1 MDTLTRRH
9 SLGLGAGLLAAAA
22 LPASKSRAA
31 VVAADVK
38 PPQFS
43 IEKGAR
49 LHVLRPTKYI
59 DADET
64 IFLAN
69 SKRFTDQTG
78 VPVRVDFVN
87 WPDMPTQTAV
97 AANTGAGPDI
107 IVAFGPDPHLFIN
120 KIVELTDL
128 AEYLGARYGGWFPLA
143 ELYGKK
149 WQTNAWIGLPMGG
162 STGPCVY
169 RKSWVKQA
177 GYDTI
182 PNDLNEFLKLSQNLK
197 KIGHPT
203 GFALSHAVG
212 DATGFANWL
221 LWSHGAFLVDESGKV
236 ALDSTETRQ
245 AVEYARDFYPT
256 MISGTM
262 GWDGASNNKAYAAG
276 QIALT
281 QNGVSIYYVLK
292 AAKDPTLNAMAD
304 DTDHAVMPLGIAHA
318 PPESALT
325 LNAMLFRYSKYPNAA
340 KDYLRFMMEA
350 PQYDPWLTGCLGY
363 WSQPL
368 KAYSGSAVWT
378 SDPKLGPYR
387 DAMATPY
394 YEGYKGPITAA
405 TGAVTENWVLVD
417 MFAKAVTN
425 TATPET
431 AIKDAVRAAAR
442 FYKT

>member
-1 MDTLTRRH
+1 MSRLTRRN
-9 SLGLGAGLLAAAA
+9 SLQLGASMFAASALA
-22 LPASKSRAA
+22 PAVARAEIK
-31 VVAADVK
+31 VADVK
-38 PPQFS
+38 PPSFPL
-43 IEKGAR
+43 EKGAQ

-69 SKRFTDQTG
+69 SKRFTEQTG
-78 VPVRVDFVN
+78 VPVKVDFVN

-120 KIVELTDL
+120 KIVDLTDL

-149 WQTNAWIGLPMGG
+149 WKTNEWIGLPMGG

-169 RKSWVKQA
+169 RESWVKEA
-177 GYDTI
+177 GYDKI
-182 PNDLNEFLKLSQNLK
+182 PDDLNEFLKLSQNLK
-197 KIGHPT
+197 KNGHPT

-212 DATGFANWL
+212 DAPGFANWL
-221 LWSHGAFLVDESGKV
+221 LWSHGAYLVDENGKV
-236 ALDSTETRQ
+236 ALDSKETRQ

-262 GWDGASNNKAYAAG
+262 GWDGASNNKAFVAG

-281 QNGVSIYYVLK
+281 QNGVSVYYLLK
-292 AAKDPTLNAMAD
+292 SSKDPKMNVMAA
-304 DTDHAVMPLGIAHA
+304 DTNHAVMPLGVAHA
-318 PPESALT
+318 APEAALT
-325 LNAMLFRYSKYPNAA
+325 LNAMLFRHSKYPNAA
-340 KDYLRFMMEA
+340 KEYLRFMMEA

-368 KAYSGSAVWT
+368 KAYSASAVWT

-417 MFAKAVTN
+417 MFAKAATGA
-425 TATPET
+425 ATPES
-431 AIKDAVRAAAR
+431 AIKDAVRAAGR
-442 FYKT
+442 YYKG